1 MKKNLWKIIGTLSLV
16 ATSAF
21 IFSKKIFAAEDEFR
35 GAEFDPE
42 GKIEDATGLTT
53 ASPVQIT
60 VNTIKW
66 ALSFLGLVA
75 VVMIIWGGFM
85 WMTSAGNEERVR
97 KAKDILKA
105 AIIGMIVVLISW
117 VLVLFVFTQTRE
129 LSS

>member
-16 ATSAF
+16 ATGAI
-21 IFSKKIFAAEDEFR
+21 IFSNRIFAQEFR

-42 GKIEDATGLTT
+42 GKIKKATGLTT

-60 VNTIKW
+60 INTIKW

-117 VLVLFVFTQTRE
+117 AMVSFVFTQTRE